1 MNGSGRVAI
10 RRLLP
15 GYRCPLLRAGGWGL
29 GWLWLFWR
37 LLRWEVTLST
47 PSGCTAI
54 MFIFS
59 NPVCGVSRMTYS
71 KDDHVNTPG
80 HI

>member
-1 MNGSGRVAI
+1 MAI

-29 GWLWLFWR
+29 GWLWLF
-37 LLRWEVTLST
+37 LATLEVGGDSEH
-47 PSGCTAI
+47 SKWVYGY

-59 NPVCGVSRMTYS
+59 NLVGGVARMTYS